1 MKKWLK
7 TMAWAAAAGAVLA
20 GIVALVLAGAAVYA
34 RARTRHRSRS
44 QSS

>member
-20 GIVALVLAGAAVYA
+20 TVAVSLSLI
-34 RARTRHRSRS
+34 HI
-44 QSS
+44 